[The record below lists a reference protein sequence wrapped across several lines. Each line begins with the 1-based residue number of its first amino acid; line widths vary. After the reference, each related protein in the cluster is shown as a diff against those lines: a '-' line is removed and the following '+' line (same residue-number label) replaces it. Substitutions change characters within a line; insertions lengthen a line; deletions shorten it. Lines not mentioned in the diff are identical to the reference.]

1 MRWGVLMRNQELLK
15 WLEAGSTTIPSL
27 LLQNYRHIGLNEKE
41 CMLLIQIHSF
51 IESGNHF
58 PTPKELSD
66 RMTLSD
72 KECMETIRKLIQK
85 GMLQIK
91 EHKEENIAPFY
102 SESYSL
108 IPLWEALLRSIEE
121 IDDQDEERKD
131 PYTLFEKEFGRPL
144 SPIEC
149 ETLAMWIDLDN
160 HSIELIKAA
169 LKEAVLSSK
178 LSFRYIDRILL
189 EWKKNGVRTAEE
201 AHAYGEKFRQY
212 HVSKQQQSNSQKS
225 QTQKEA
231 SYPFYNWL

>member
-1 MRWGVLMRNQELLK
+1 MRWGVHMQNKQLLQ
-15 WLEAGSTTIPSL
+15 WLEAGSITIPSL
-27 LLQNYRHIGLNEKE
+27 LLQKYSELGLDEKE

-51 IESGNHF
+51 LEIGNHF
-58 PTPKELSD
+58 PTPEELSN

-72 KECMETIRKLIQK
+72 KECMETIRRLIQK
-85 GMLQIK
+85 GMLTIE
-91 EHKEENIAPFY
+91 EHKDKVEPFY

-108 IPLWEALLRSIEE
+108 VPLWETLLLSLDKTEE
-121 IDDQDEERKD
+121 KAKSAED

-149 ETLAMWIDLDN
+149 ETLAMWIDLDK
-160 HSIELIKAA
+160 HSFDLIKAA

-189 EWKKNGVRTAEE
+189 EWKKNGVRSVEE
-201 AHAYGEKFRQY
+201 AHAYGEKFRQ
-212 HVSKQQQSNSQKS
+212 HRLAKQQSNSKQSEKE
-225 QTQKEA
+225 KEA